1 MLHISTLL
9 LNRLLGIMV
18 YAKPL
23 DAYNKFDIVS
33 QPWSLLLALLFSAAV
48 CQPSWIPDPRAAHRE
63 CLLSCFLSCICV
75 EHNTWP
81 LSCDTVDPEDLPNI
95 LFRWTWSNVPW
106 CLYREWLAHTHLHC
120 FGEAGMM
127 LWHLLPPVEP
137 HEPTDT
143 AIARTA
149 LPVYPHIDLFSL
161 GVWNI
166 KNLINQI
173 IFSMTH
179 SHHTLYCVSV

>member
-1 MLHISTLL
+1 MISTPCSLVL
-9 LNRLLGIMV
+9 SSS
-18 YAKPL
+18 
-23 DAYNKFDIVS
+23 VS
-33 QPWSLLLALLFSAAV
+33 TL
-48 CQPSWIPDPRAAHRE
+48 PDPRSAHRE

-81 LSCDTVDPEDLPNI
+81 LTCDTFDPEDLPNI
-95 LFRWTWSNVPW
+95 LFRWTRSNVPW
-106 CLYREWLAHTHLHC
+106 CLYRECLAHKHLHC

-143 AIARTA
+143 TIARTA
-149 LPVYPHIDLFSL
+149 LPIYPNIDLFSL

-166 KNLINQI
+166 KNQINQI

-179 SHHTLYCVSV
+179 SHHTLYCVCQHKHLCVPQTVWLHTSMLTIFVNFIKHVQL